1 MTEPFSVA
9 NPTARLEA
17 AYRTIHSERMQGVP
31 MLNPALGVAAV
42 GFAEWDGRW
51 LGVMVT
57 PWFMNLMLVPRDPVA
72 WTPLRIGAKRKYAL
86 PAGEYEF
93 IGGND
98 PEIGEYQMCS
108 LFSPMFDF
116 ADMETATL
124 TAKLALEALL
134 DPAHAEPAPSAPA
147 PLEAR
152 PVEEI
157 QRAVQ
162 APMSKRAFLR
172 GSFLG
177 RVDRG

>member
-1 MTEPFSVA
+1 MSLA
-9 NPTARLEA
+9 DPTARLEA
-17 AYRTIHSERMQGVP
+17 AYRSIQADRMQGVP

-42 GFAEWDGRW
+42 GFAEWEGRW

-57 PWFMNLMLVPRDPVA
+57 PWFMNLMLVPRDLAA
-72 WTPLRIGAKRKYAL
+72 WTPLRMGAKRKYAL

-93 IGGND
+93 IGGDD
-98 PEIGEYQMCS
+98 PAIGEYQMCS

-124 TAKLALEALL
+124 TAKLALDALL
-134 DPAHAEPAPSAPA
+134 DAAHAEPGASPA
-147 PLEAR
+147 ASPGPR
-152 PVEEI
+152 PIEEI
-157 QRAVQ
+157 KRAVEGS
-162 APMSKRAFLR
+162 MSKRDFLR